1 MRTEQTCS
9 PTDSFNP
16 VGGRLLEKVKPK
28 QGRSRLLL
36 IVVLVIAMLAL
47 AAGFYTWQQM
57 NRRDAAAIVGQWYCT
72 SDGMLYTFVEDGSF
86 SARIGTIDIL
96 TGTWQATWRHGYL
109 KLDYEKK
116 SVPFQQVTAY
126 TFENSQK
133 ELTLHEL
140 DGQLRQMNRQK
151 GD

>member
-1 MRTEQTCS
+1 MLIEQANS
-9 PTDSFNP
+9 PAHELKP
-16 VGGRLLEKVKPK
+16 VGGSFLTKIKQK

-36 IVVLVIAMLAL
+36 IVVLVIALLTL
-47 AAGFYTWQQM
+47 AAGVYAWQQI

-72 SDGMLYTFVEDGSF
+72 SDGMRYTFVEDGSF
-86 SARIGTIDIL
+86 SARIGEIDIL
-96 TGTWQATWRHGYL
+96 TGTWQSSWRHGYL
-109 KLDYEKK
+109 KLDYQKK
-116 SVPFQQVTAY
+116 SVPYQQVTAY

-151 GD
+151 SD

>member
-1 MRTEQTCS
+1 MRTEQLYS
-9 PTDSFNP
+9 PACHVHP
-16 VGGRLLEKVKPK
+16 AGGRVLVRIKQK
-28 QGRSRLLL
+28 QGKSRLLL
-36 IVVLVIAMLAL
+36 IVVLVAALLAM
-47 AAGFYTWQQM
+47 AAGVYAWQQI
-57 NRRDAAAIVGQWYCT
+57 NRRDAAAIVDQWYCT

-86 SARIGTIDIL
+86 TARIGAIDIL

-109 KLDYEKK
+109 KLDYQKK

-133 ELTLHEL
+133 ELTLHDL

-151 GD
+151 SD